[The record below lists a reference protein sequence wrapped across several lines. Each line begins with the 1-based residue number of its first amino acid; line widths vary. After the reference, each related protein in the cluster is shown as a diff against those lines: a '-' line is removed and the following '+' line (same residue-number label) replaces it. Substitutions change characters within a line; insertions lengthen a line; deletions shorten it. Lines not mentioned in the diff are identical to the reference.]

1 MFSIGKFKVTVFE
14 FFTGLFVLQ
23 FSLVYLL
30 LKQLRCVLQ
39 VCDLICSDDDRLIQR
54 VYLLLLVK
62 NLQLSFGV
70 LFIQC
75 IDLLFLI
82 FDRFII
88 IGSLLLLVAGGLLQF
103 LLQKV
108 KLLFK
113 LESSLGDFIVLV
125 GLSLYELLLL
135 SFLILKREFLGR

>member
-1 MFSIGKFKVTVFE
+1 LFSIGKFKVTVFE
-14 FFTGLFVLQ
+14 LFTGLFVLQ

-75 IDLLFLI
+75 IDLLLLI

-103 LLQKV
+103 LLKKV
-108 KLLFK
+108 KFLFK
-113 LESSLGDFIVLV
+113 LESSLGDFIVFV

>member
-14 FFTGLFVLQ
+14 LFTGLFVLQ

-88 IGSLLLLVAGGLLQF
+88 IGSPLLLVAGGLLQF

>member
-14 FFTGLFVLQ
+14 LFTGLFVLQ

-75 IDLLFLI
+75 IDLLLLI

-103 LLQKV
+103 LLKKV
-108 KLLFK
+108 KFLFK

>member
-14 FFTGLFVLQ
+14 LFTGLFVLQ

-75 IDLLFLI
+75 IDLLLLI

-103 LLQKV
+103 LLKKV
-108 KLLFK
+108 KFLFK
-113 LESSLGDFIVLV
+113 LESSLGDFIVFV

>member
-1 MFSIGKFKVTVFE
+1 M
-14 FFTGLFVLQ
+14 
-23 FSLVYLL
+23 
-30 LKQLRCVLQ
+30 
-39 VCDLICSDDDRLIQR
+39 CDLICSDDDRLIQR

-113 LESSLGDFIVLV
+113 LESSLGDFIVFV

>member
-1 MFSIGKFKVTVFE
+1 LFSIGKFKVTVFE
-14 FFTGLFVLQ
+14 LFTGLFVLQ

>member
-14 FFTGLFVLQ
+14 LFTGLFVLQ